1 MRHILSIVCFL
12 LSVSLWGQEELK
24 SVDVY
29 PIDVKVKIDG
39 VLEEFWEDI
48 PSSSPFWQY
57 APNDSIA
64 AELNTELK
72 FAADDNTLYIAA
84 ICHAKTDKYVIPSL
98 QRDFRAGGNDNIT
111 VLIDPFNDR
120 INAFMFGTNPKGV
133 QREGLISGG
142 GADFSNFS
150 TSWDNKWICDAQI
163 YEDKWIAEMAIPLS
177 ILRFNSDVSTWR
189 INVYRFDTQINE
201 RSTWVRIPRNQRII
215 NLAFMG
221 EMNWKEPPVSKTQ
234 KFSLIP
240 FVAAGANVDYEDTGE
255 WSRTS
260 GIGGD
265 AKVRV
270 SSGLNLDLT
279 VNPDFSQVEV
289 DQQVT
294 NLSRFEIFFPE
305 RRQFFL
311 ENADL
316 FSDYGAENANPFFSR
331 RIGISQDTLT
341 EENVLN
347 TIFGGARLSGKVN
360 ENLRIGALNMVTAS
374 DPAANTAGY
383 NFSVLST
390 QYKFWKRSNIG
401 FIAVNKDAVINRDF
415 DAQDPYNRVLGMDL
429 NIATSDNKWTSKSY
443 LHRSISHSAA
453 EGSPWAHGF
462 NLSYLTRRVN
472 VRWDHQYV
480 GSAYDAQVGFIPR
493 VGFYRIR
500 PRVDL
505 FFYQP
510 DRQLNRITPSISY
523 FGLYNEQFDL
533 TDQIINLRLDLDYVN
548 NARVSFRFQNNYVFL
563 TDSWDPTGTESV
575 ELPGGNAFRFSNV
588 ELSFNSDRSKNLN
601 LRSNITVG
609 EYYTG
614 LRYGARGTL
623 NYRIQPYVNLFLN
636 FGYNVFDMPYLDT
649 YRSTILFGPR
659 VDVSFTKKIFL
670 SSALQY
676 NSQSEN
682 SNLNI
687 RFQYRFAP
695 VSDLFIVYT
704 DNYFTDIDN
713 GSPNYIDIGQRNRAI
728 VLKCSYW
735 LNL

>member
-1 MRHILSIVCFL
+1 MRLLFSVFL
-12 LSVSLWGQEELK
+12 LLLFFGLK
-24 SVDVY
+24 AQNKQVMVHT
-29 PIDVKVKIDG
+29 IDDKVKIDG
-39 VLEEFWEDI
+39 VLEAFWDDI
-48 PSSSPFWQY
+48 PNSSPFWQY
-57 APNDSIA
+57 APNDSIP
-64 AELNTELK
+64 AELKTEFK
-72 FAADDNTLYIAA
+72 IAADENTLYIAA
-84 ICHAKTDKYVIPSL
+84 ICHAKTDKYVVPSL

-111 VLIDPFNDR
+111 ILIDPFNDR
-120 INAFMFGTNPKGV
+120 INAFMFGTNPRGV
-133 QREGLISGG
+133 QREGLVSGG
-142 GADFSNFS
+142 GADFSDFS
-150 TSWDNKWICDAQI
+150 TSWDNKWTCNAKI

-189 INVYRFDTQINE
+189 INMYRFDTQINE

-221 EMNWKEPPVSKTQ
+221 EMNWEKAPVSKSQ

-240 FVAAGANVDYEDTGE
+240 FVAAGASVDFEDTGE
-255 WSRTS
+255 WNRTS

-265 AKVRV
+265 AKIRV

-316 FSDYGAENANPFFSR
+316 FSAYGAGNANPFFSR
-331 RIGISQDTLT
+331 RIGIATDTLT
-341 EENVLN
+341 EENTLN
-347 TIFGGARLSGKVN
+347 TIYGGARLSGKVN
-360 ENLRIGALNMVTAS
+360 EKLRIGALNMVTAS
-374 DPAANTAGY
+374 DPSANTAGY
-383 NFSVLST
+383 NFNVLSS

-401 FIAVNKDAVINRDF
+401 FIAVNKDAVFNREF
-415 DAQDPYNRVLGMDL
+415 DAQDPFNRVLGLDL
-429 NIATSDNKWTSKSY
+429 NIATDDNKWTSKSY
-443 LHRSISHSAA
+443 LHRSISHSA
-453 EGSPWAHGF
+453 EDGSQWAHGF
-462 NLSYLTRRVN
+462 NLSYLTRRIN
-472 VRWDHQYV
+472 LRWDHQYV
-480 GSAYDAQVGFIPR
+480 GSGYDAQVGFVPR

-500 PRVDL
+500 PRVDV

-510 DRQLNRITPSISY
+510 DRQLNRLSPSISF
-523 FGLYNEQFDL
+523 FGLYNEQFEL
-533 TDQIINLRLDLDYVN
+533 TDRMLNLRFDMDYVN
-548 NARVSFRFQNNYVFL
+548 NARLSFRFRNNYIFL
-563 TDSWDPTGTESV
+563 TDSWDPTGTESI
-575 ELPGGNAFRFSNV
+575 ELPGGNAFNFSNIEV
-588 ELSFNSDRSKNLN
+588 EFNSDRSKKLN
-601 LRSNITVG
+601 VRSNVTVG
-609 EYYTG
+609 QYYTG
-614 LRYGARGTL
+614 RRYGARGTL
-623 NYRIQPYVNLFLN
+623 NYRIQPYVNVFLN
-636 FGYNVFDMPYLDT
+636 YGYNIFDMPYLESLRT
-649 YRSTILFGPR
+649 TVLFGPR
-659 VDVSFTKKIFL
+659 VDVSFSKKVFL

-713 GSPNYIDIGQRNRAI
+713 GSPNYFEIGARNRAI

-735 LNL
+735 LNI